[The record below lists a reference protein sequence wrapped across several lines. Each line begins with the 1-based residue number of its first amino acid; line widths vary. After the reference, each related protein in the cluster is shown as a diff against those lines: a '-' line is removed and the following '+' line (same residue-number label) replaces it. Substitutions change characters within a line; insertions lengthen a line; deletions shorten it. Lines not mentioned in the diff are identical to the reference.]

1 MWLICSPRTSFVLVA
16 PTIVVLTH
24 AHGGRGTS
32 RVRVPRDRIAA
43 ETLLIVALVDV
54 IGQKLV
60 TLLVDLLVGL
70 ADSYRADTDLVRNLV
85 QELMD

>member
-1 MWLICSPRTSFVLVA
+1 MWSICSPRTSFVLVA

-24 AHGGRGTS
+24 AHSCRGAS
-32 RVRVPRDRIAA
+32 RVRVSRDRIAA
-43 ETLLIVALVDV
+43 ETLLIVALVNV

-60 TLLVDLLVGL
+60 PLLVDLLIGL
-70 ADSYRADTDLVRNLV
+70 ADSDRANADLVRNLV